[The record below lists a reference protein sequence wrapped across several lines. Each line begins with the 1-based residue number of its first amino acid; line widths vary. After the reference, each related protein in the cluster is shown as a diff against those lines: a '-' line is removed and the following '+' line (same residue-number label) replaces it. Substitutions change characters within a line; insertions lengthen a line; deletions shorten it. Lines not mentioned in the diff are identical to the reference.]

1 MPRFLR
7 PRLAVIITVAM
18 VTLALAPAA
27 SATYAGRDG
36 LIAFQADTGSGS
48 QIYTVRP
55 NGHDLTQVTHV
66 DGEAGRPDWSPDGR
80 RLAFALG
87 TEADCSNVAIMNA
100 DGSQLA
106 VVPHGPNVCE
116 DDPSFTPDGS
126 RLVFERNEM
135 AINFDALWSMKLDG
149 SDRQLIIAPPN
160 GGTDPNVSP
169 DGQTISFVGFNGQDL
184 GQALFTVRM
193 DGTALTQVTP
203 FEFDVAIKQD
213 WAPDGRHL
221 VFTENADN
229 FDRPANVATIRPDG
243 TGLHYVTDLQSPDLR
258 AYTGSY
264 APDGHWIVFRLE
276 DHGSYALYRVRP
288 DGNALHAILPL
299 SDLRPRFIDWGPAA
313 SN

>member
-1 MPRFLR
+1 MPSFLR
-7 PRLAVIITVAM
+7 PQLVAILTVAIA
-18 VTLALAPAA
+18 TLALAPAA
-27 SATYAGRDG
+27 SATYAGRNG

-66 DGEAGRPDWSPDGR
+66 DGEAVRPDWSPDGR
-80 RLAFALG
+80 RIAF
-87 TEADCSNVAIMNA
+87 EADSEANCANVAIMNA

-106 VVPHGPNVCE
+106 VLAHGPDICE
-116 DDPSFTPDGS
+116 RDPSFTPDGS
-126 RLVFERNEM
+126 RLVFTHNDPTTN
-135 AINFDALWSMKLDG
+135 ADALWSMNLDG
-149 SDRQLIIAPPN
+149 GDRQLIIAPPN
-160 GGTDPNVSP
+160 GLTDPNVSP

-184 GQALFTVRM
+184 GQALFTVGM
-193 DGTALTQVTP
+193 DGTGLTQVTP

-221 VFTENADN
+221 VFTDNADN
-229 FDRPANVATIRPDG
+229 FDRPANVATIRPNA
-243 TGLHYVTDLQSPDLR
+243 TGLQYVTDYQSPDLR

-264 APDGHWIVFRLE
+264 APDGQWIVFRLE

-313 SN
+313 

>member
-1 MPRFLR
+1 MPSFLR
-7 PRLAVIITVAM
+7 PQLVAILTVAIA
-18 VTLALAPAA
+18 TLALAPAA
-27 SATYAGRDG
+27 SATYAGRNG
-36 LIAFQADTGSGS
+36 LIAFQADTGCGT

-66 DGEAGRPDWSPDGR
+66 DGEAVRPDWAPDGR
-80 RLAFALG
+80 RLVFESDS
-87 TEADCSNVAIMNA
+87 EANCANVAIMNA

-106 VVPHGPNVCE
+106 VVPHGPDICE
-116 DDPSFTPDGS
+116 RDPSFTPDGS
-126 RLVFERNEM
+126 RLVFTHNDPTTN
-135 AINFDALWSMKLDG
+135 ADALWSMNLDG

-160 GGTDPNVSP
+160 GLTDPNVSP

-193 DGTALTQVTP
+193 DGSGLTQVTP

-213 WAPDGRHL
+213 WAPDGRRI
-221 VFTENADN
+221 VFTDNADN
-229 FDRPANVATIRPDG
+229 FDRPANVATIRPNG

-264 APDGHWIVFRLE
+264 APDGQWIVFRLE

-313 SN
+313 